1 MKLSVHSRGAKAWT
15 LFCLEQQILF
25 HIFVV
30 WHPYNESWVGRL
42 LLTLGILIYKVIKVI
57 KPSKICENFFPQS
70 YSWTCQFWSLHKEKS
85 KYEKKKFNRAF
96 DSRLMTKN
104 IKTGSIGVKGLIFM
118 QSRLFSEISISGSFS
133 IDAIF
138 HHMKF

>member
-1 MKLSVHSRGAKAWT
+1 MFRLVIASQKHKLYIVARSKFAFSRGAKAWT

-85 KYEKKKFNRAF
+85 KYEKKNSIEHLTADLWPKTLKPEVSASRA
-96 DSRLMTKN
+96 
-104 IKTGSIGVKGLIFM
+104 
-118 QSRLFSEISISGSFS
+118 
-133 IDAIF
+133 
-138 HHMKF
+138 